1 MSKTTAHLQIVQPL
15 SSRMTEAHIRRYAS
29 RTALEHV
36 DGVVAVIWADGT
48 REEFSRTSRGG
59 APLAGEAAV
68 LTDSCLSADAV
79 YGPEA
84 TQAEIDRARGGAQ

>member
-1 MSKTTAHLQIVQPL
+1 
-15 SSRMTEAHIRRYAS
+15 MTEAHIRRYAS

-68 LTDSCLSADAV
+68 LTDACLSADAV
-79 YGPEA
+79 YGESEPMDDANDEQRDSRRA
-84 TQAEIDRARGGAQ
+84 TVKAGLRAQGVL